1 MEGLFFLPFWW
12 PARGYASHRKNSY
25 ATDMTSS
32 TRSNDHQRLT
42 RREAAAYLG
51 VSEKT
56 LGVWAS
62 NGRYEIPYYKLGN
75 RTLYERTDLDAFLAS
90 RKMLHTGKPANPLQ

>member
-1 MEGLFFLPFWW
+1 MK
-12 PARGYASHRKNSY
+12 STTNQ
-25 ATDMTSS
+25 ATPT
-32 TRSNDHQRLT
+32 RLT

>member
-1 MEGLFFLPFWW
+1 M
-12 PARGYASHRKNSY
+12 K
-25 ATDMTSS
+25 SS
-32 TRSNDHQRLT
+32 IHSEVHQRLT

-75 RTLYERTDLDAFLAS
+75 RTLYERADLDSFLAS
-90 RKMLHTGKPANPLQ
+90 RKMLHSGKPANPLQ

>member
-1 MEGLFFLPFWW
+1 
-12 PARGYASHRKNSY
+12 
-25 ATDMTSS
+25 MTSPATRETS
-32 TRSNDHQRLT
+32 TRLT

-51 VSEKT
+51 LSEKT

-75 RTLYERTDLDAFLAS
+75 RTLYERSDLDAFLAS

>member
-1 MEGLFFLPFWW
+1 MENQQHPSKTKGACMKSVINQNTP
-12 PARGYASHRKNSY
+12 
-25 ATDMTSS
+25 
-32 TRSNDHQRLT
+32 QRLT

-51 VSEKT
+51 LSEKT

-75 RTLYERTDLDAFLAS
+75 RTLYERADLDAFLAS
-90 RKMLHTGKPANPLQ
+90 RKMLHSSKPANPIQ

>member
-1 MEGLFFLPFWW
+1 IKLDHKRSLFYIYFNWL
-12 PARGYASHRKNSY
+12 ALKILY
-25 ATDMTSS
+25 M
-32 TRSNDHQRLT
+32 
-42 RREAAAYLG
+42 
-51 VSEKT
+51 
-56 LGVWAS
+56 